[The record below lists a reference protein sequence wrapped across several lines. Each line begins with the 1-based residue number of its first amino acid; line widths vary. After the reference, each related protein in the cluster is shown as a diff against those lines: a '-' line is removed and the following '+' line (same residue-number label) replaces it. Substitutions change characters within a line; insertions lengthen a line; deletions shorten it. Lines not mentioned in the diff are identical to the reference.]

1 MQLYVVVRVKI
12 GVELNAVFDLIPA
25 FSRGEGAKLPR

>member
-1 MQLYVVVRVKI
+1 VVRIKF

-25 FSRGEGAKLPR
+25 FSRGEGAKLPL